1 MLSVQMWRIM
11 TKIFNKQV
19 DENELHA
26 SEALYHS
33 LGYAMNSYI
42 ENLKS
47 EKDNSAWKEAQEV
60 NDFNVYVVI
69 NKMKLYRD
77 KIDKDYLHI
86 AKKRY
91 VEYKISDNE
100 KKDLT
105 EKDLENVVSILNSVQ
120 IAALKASNEFTD
132 SLHDYKV
139 NEAIDYNVLSKNIKS
154 MIDDTVLFFH
164 NIIVNANNM
173 KLKLMKLY

>member
-91 VEYKISDNE
+91 VGLFLPTYR
-100 KKDLT
+100 L
-105 EKDLENVVSILNSVQ
+105 LLLFVFLVVVPM
-120 IAALKASNEFTD
+120 
-132 SLHDYKV
+132 LHIH
-139 NEAIDYNVLSKNIKS
+139 A
-154 MIDDTVLFFH
+154 T
-164 NIIVNANNM
+164 
-173 KLKLMKLY
+173 